1 MLRLAAKTPE
11 PAAQLEGSTLDA
23 PIELYVETIDD
34 EPSGRT
40 LLSRLIDQVDLDR
53 GRCERAVRLHGRAR
67 RDHRSLSDRLAGT
80 GITDLQDDPD
90 VGQAKTEPGAFGVLD
105 GRACVLA

>member
-34 EPSGRT
+34 EPS
-40 LLSRLIDQVDLDR
+40 
-53 GRCERAVRLHGRAR
+53 R
-67 RDHRSLSDRLAGT
+67 RHPS
-80 GITDLQDDPD
+80 
-90 VGQAKTEPGAFGVLD
+90 PG
-105 GRACVLA
+105 